1 MSQNDFIMHG
11 YIFVLATVLSGVLTY
26 VVFRLSKR
34 WAILDH
40 PGERKIHEIP
50 TPVLGGLAIVTTFY
64 LLLTVH
70 AILVY
75 LSERYAIPYAPHLKL
90 PFLRLEYFTI
100 VGGVMA
106 GGIIIFI
113 VGIVDD
119 LLALNPWIKLL
130 GQIIAAT
137 VLVLS
142 GIHIEM
148 FIFSNVWLSAAI
160 TIFWVVL
167 ITNSMNLLDNMDGLS
182 GGVAV
187 IAAFSFFLSVQPDI
201 DGQLVRFMLMIF
213 AGAMCGFL
221 YHNFNPATIFMGD
234 SGALFSGY
242 FLATVAVLGTY
253 HLEGSP
259 SRIAVAAPLFALSVP
274 LFDTL
279 SVMFIRW
286 RSGQSIML
294 GDKRHFSHRLVDLGM
309 SERQAVEF
317 IYLVASII
325 GLGGAL
331 LAILNLW
338 GTILVLVQSVG
349 IFLLI
354 VLLMN
359 AGKNAERRARGEDK
373 EKQ

>member
-1 MSQNDFIMHG
+1 
-11 YIFVLATVLSGVLTY
+11 LS
-26 VVFRLSKR
+26 FLS
-34 WAILDH
+34 L
-40 PGERKIHEIP
+40 ENF
-50 TPVLGGLAIVTTFY
+50 TT
-64 LLLTVH
+64 
-70 AILVY
+70 
-75 LSERYAIPYAPHLKL
+75 
-90 PFLRLEYFTI
+90 
-100 VGGVMA
+100 VGGVIA

-119 LLALNPWIKLL
+119 MLSLNPWIKLA
-130 GQIIAAT
+130 GQIVAAS

-142 GIHIEM
+142 GMHIEL
-148 FIFSNVWLSAAI
+148 FVLSNVWISAAI

-182 GGVAV
+182 AGVAV
-187 IAAFSFFLSVQPDI
+187 AAAFSFFLSVQPDM
-201 DGQLVRFMLMIF
+201 DGQLVRFMLMVF

-221 YHNFNPATIFMGD
+221 YHNFNPAKIFMGD

-253 HLEGSP
+253 HVEGSQ

-274 LFDTL
+274 LFDTF
-279 SVMFIRW
+279 SVMYIRW
-286 RSGQSIML
+286 RRGQSIML

-317 IYLVASII
+317 IYLVAGVI

-331 LAILNLW
+331 LSTLDSW
-338 GTILVLVQSVG
+338 STILVLVQSGGV
-349 IFLLI
+349 FLLI

-359 AGKNAERRARGEDK
+359 AGKNAERRKRGD
-373 EKQ
+373 